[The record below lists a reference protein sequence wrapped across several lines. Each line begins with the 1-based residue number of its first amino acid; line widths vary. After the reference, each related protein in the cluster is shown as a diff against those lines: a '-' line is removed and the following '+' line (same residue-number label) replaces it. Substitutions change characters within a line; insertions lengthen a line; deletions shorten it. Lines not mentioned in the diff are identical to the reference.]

1 MKSIL
6 CLVFTVIGVV
16 SFGQTTTDEDLKKL
30 WQSHVIPIIDLEVED
45 VVSKTQFP
53 LEGEWYMII
62 DEEADPEEE
71 LFVDNFERIFT
82 EEIRELLNDMDYNSL
97 SVMGDDTWT
106 LVTLLVVL
114 STDDE
119 GWVESSMSLEFEFL
133 DGMWKLVTVDVMG

>member
-6 CLVFTVIGVV
+6 CLVFIVIGAMAY
-16 SFGQTTTDEDLKKL
+16 GQSTTDEDLKKL

-45 VVSKTQFP
+45 VAAKTQFP
-53 LEGEWYMII
+53 LEGEWYMIV

-97 SVMGDDTWT
+97 AVMGDDTWT
-106 LVTLLVVL
+106 LVTLLIVL

-119 GWVESSMSLEFEFL
+119 GWVESSMSLEFEFVE
-133 DGMWKLVTVDVMG
+133 GCGSW